1 MTSRSL
7 LATSLIVALTLA
19 SVPSNRMAFASDA
32 VASPE
37 EVGFDRDRLQ
47 RVTKVFQGYVDSGQL
62 PGAVVLIARN
72 GKVAYQQAFGYQD
85 REQNAPMA
93 MNSIFRIASMTKPL
107 VSVGVMMLVEE
118 GKLDISAP
126 VFQYLPELKDLKVG
140 TEKRDPASGNTE
152 LVLAPAKRPM
162 MVHDLLRHTAGL
174 VYAQFGDGAVHKAYR
189 EANVLDRAQTS
200 AEMITKLSK
209 LPLAHQPGE
218 VWEYSV
224 ATDVLGRIIEVVSGM
239 TLDAFLEERITKPLG
254 MNSTG
259 FYVSEADAVR
269 VAQPQVDPMTK
280 ERPAMFDPT
289 KKPNFFSGGG
299 GLVSTAGDYL
309 KFADMLLNHGA
320 QGDVRLLAPAT
331 IKLMTSNALPP
342 GVIYTERAW
351 NLISDLSPMPAAGQ
365 GFGLGL
371 AIRTSVGQNPVP
383 GSVGTFYWTGAFG
396 TTFWIDPA
404 EKMIG
409 IMMIQVPLANTAQY
423 RRAMKYLAYQA
434 LRT

>member
-1 MTSRSL
+1 MTSKSL
-7 LATSLIVALTLA
+7 LATSLIVALTFT
-19 SVPSNRMAFASDA
+19 SVLFSRIAFAADP
-32 VASPE
+32 VASSD

-47 RVTKVFQGYVDSGQL
+47 RVTKVFQGYIDSGEL

-85 REQNAPMA
+85 REQNAPMTL
-93 MNSIFRIASMTKPL
+93 NSIFRIASMTKPL

-126 VFQYLPELKDLKVG
+126 ASQYLPELKDLKVG
-140 TEKRDPASGNTE
+140 TEKRDSATGNTE
-152 LVLAPAKRPM
+152 LVLGPAKRPI

-174 VYAQFGDGAVHKAYR
+174 VYGQFGDGLVHKAYR

-209 LPLAHQPGE
+209 LPLAHERGE

-259 FYVSEADAVR
+259 FYVREADAVR
-269 VAQPQVDPMTK
+269 VAQPQVDPTTK
-280 ERPAMFDPT
+280 ERPGMFDPT

-309 KFADMLLNHGA
+309 KFADTLLNHGA

-342 GVIYTERAW
+342 GITYTERAW

-365 GFGLGL
+365 GFGLGF
-371 AIRTSVGQNPVP
+371 AIRTSEGQNPVP

-396 TTFWIDPA
+396 TTFWIDPT

-409 IMMIQVPLANTAQY
+409 IMMIQVPLAKTAQY
-423 RRAMKYLAYQA
+423 RRAIKYLAYQA
-434 LRT
+434 LRA